1 MVGNKL
7 IKMSKIDINFN
18 EKDNIQLKFRDSRD
32 TTYIDYG
39 KTNIVV
45 DPYLSTT
52 SKNPVQN
59 KVVTNELNKKVNSED
74 LAEVAFTGDY
84 RSLNNTPVHQKTT
97 AEWNAEPNLIAEYRN
112 IYIYLDYWNVDGVA
126 TPAIKIGDGT
136 SYLIDLPT
144 VNGLS
149 VSEAEKLF
157 WNNKI
162 TCYLVAI
169 DEEDIHENN
178 LVFSKD

>member
-1 MVGNKL
+1 M
-7 IKMSKIDINFN
+7 
-18 EKDNIQLKFRDSRD
+18 EQ
-32 TTYIDYG
+32 
-39 KTNIVV
+39 
-45 DPYLSTT
+45 
-52 SKNPVQN
+52 
-59 KVVTNELNKKVNSED
+59 KKAFITKPLGIGL
-74 LAEVAFTGDY
+74 LACLCCLLWG
-84 RSLNNTPVHQKTT
+84 S
-97 AEWNAEPNLIAEYRN
+97 
-112 IYIYLDYWNVDGVA
+112 A

>member
-1 MVGNKL
+1 
-7 IKMSKIDINFN
+7 MSKININFN
-18 EKDNIQLKFRDSRD
+18 ENDNIKLKFKDSGV
-32 TTYIDYG
+32 TVPIDYG
-39 KTNIVV
+39 GSSNIVV
-45 DPYLSTT
+45 DDKLSTT

-59 KVVTNELNKKVNSED
+59 KVVTNALNQKADILD

-84 RSLNNTPVHQKTT
+84 RSLHHNPIHQKTK
-97 AEWNAEPNLIAEYRN
+97 AEWDAEPNLIAQEGN
-112 IYIYLDYWNVDGVA
+112 VYIYLDYWDVDGVS

-157 WNNKI
+157 WNNKV
-162 TCYLVAI
+162 TCYLVAM
-169 DEEDIHENN
+169 DEEDLRENN

>member
-1 MVGNKL
+1 MA
-7 IKMSKIDINFN
+7 KIDIKFN
-18 EKDNIQLKFRDSRD
+18 EKENIKLDLKNA
-32 TTYIDYG
+32 G
-39 KTNIVV
+39 IVV

-59 KVVTNELNKKVNSED
+59 KVITNELNKKVNSED

-97 AEWNAEPNLIAEYRN
+97 AEWNAEPDLIAEYRN
-112 IYIYLDYWNVDGVA
+112 IYIYLDYWTVDGVS

-169 DEEDIHENN
+169 DEEDIQENN